1 MRHMQ
6 SHRLE
11 TNNGTSIN
19 RKKPVHFKFDRKEF
33 TGFEGETLASALLAH
48 GVHLVGRSFKYHRP
62 RGIFGIG
69 SEEPNALVRVI
80 KGASAEP
87 NLKATQIEIYD
98 GLIAESQNR
107 FPNLKF
113 DILSINNLFSHFF
126 PAGFY
131 YKTFMWPSSFWM
143 LYEKFIRRAAGLGKI
158 SKKHLEQN
166 RYEHKYFH
174 CELLIIGGGAAG
186 LQAASIAAQTGVRVI
201 IADEQHE
208 LGGWLLTDNNFNID
222 EKPAL
227 NWVRDTVEKLK
238 SAPNVTCLNRT
249 TVFANMD
256 DNFTIMAE
264 RVTEHLS
271 RPFAHLPKQRL
282 WKIRATKIILATGA
296 IERPLV
302 FSGNDLPG
310 IMLSSAIRSY
320 IKRYDVLPGTRAII
334 FTNNDDAYFT
344 ALAIYE
350 AGGFVRCIVD
360 LRENPKSQIIT
371 TIRKLGINVK
381 TGHAVIAAHG
391 SRHISSVDIAAYDS
405 EAQAPLSSISHMD
418 CNLLAMSGGLNPVV
432 HLHSQRKGKLIWDER
447 TLCYRPD
454 NRSDEW
460 ISVGSANGTFQ
471 LKKALNEATKKTTIT
486 ISKLLKEN
494 KKSKIQKNNS
504 VPNSEEKQQNW
515 APTPAW
521 LIQSAQPH
529 ISNKTAFVDFQN
541 DSTALD
547 IKLAVREGFHSI
559 EHVKR
564 YTTTGM
570 ATDQGK
576 TSNVNAIGILA
587 GSLKKS
593 IAQTGITTF
602 RPPYTPTSLGVI
614 AGRNIGNLFDPLR
627 KTRIHSWHQSN
638 GAKFEH
644 VGQWARAWYYPQ
656 EGESFHQA
664 VTREVYATRN
674 YAGVL
679 DASTLGKIE
688 VKGPDSAEF
697 LDRVYTNE
705 FSNLAIGKAK
715 YGLMLKEDGMVF
727 DDGVTTRLAEDHFF
741 MTTTT
746 GGAAGVLGWLE
757 ELLQTE
763 WRDLKVYLTSVTEQW
778 SVASLSGPNSRA
790 ILEACLGKD
799 NNIMHDF
806 PFMTMKN
813 SFING
818 IPARIFRISFT
829 GEMAFEINVPA
840 RYGLALWSHLMQ
852 IGEEFK
858 LTAYGTEAMHVLRA
872 EKGFIIVGQETD
884 GSVTP
889 YDLGM
894 NWIVSKKKSDFIG
907 KRALERG
914 SMDEPQ
920 RKQLVGLLTTD
931 PQKVIPE
938 GAHAVL
944 NPNQEAPM
952 EMLGHVSS
960 SYYSP
965 NLKHSIALALLKGGS
980 NRKGQTVYI
989 PMLDGQEPIEAKI
1002 VEPIFFD
1009 KKGDR
1014 LRG

>member
-1 MRHMQ
+1 MNNMQ
-6 SHRLE
+6 SHRLK
-11 TNNGTSIN
+11 TSNGTILDEQKVVN
-19 RKKPVHFKFDRKEF
+19 FKFDQKEYL
-33 TGFEGETLASALLAH
+33 GFEGDTLASALLAH
-48 GVHLVGRSFKYHRP
+48 GVHLIGRSFKYHRP

-69 SEEPNALVRVI
+69 SEEPNALIRVI
-80 KGASAEP
+80 KGGTAEP
-87 NLKATQIEIYD
+87 NLRATQIEIYD

-107 FPNLKF
+107 FPSLRF
-113 DILSINNLFSHFF
+113 DILSINKLFSRFF

-158 SKKHLEQN
+158 SKRHLEQD
-166 RYEHKYFH
+166 RYEHKYAH
-174 CELLIIGGGAAG
+174 CELLIVGGGAAG
-186 LQAASIAAQTGVRVI
+186 LQAAFTAAQTGLRVI
-201 IADEQHE
+201 IADEQHK
-208 LGGWLLTDNNFNID
+208 LGGWLLTDNDFNIG

-227 NWVRDTVEKLK
+227 NWLRDTVEKLK
-238 SAPNVTCLNRT
+238 LASNVTCLSRT

-271 RPFAHLPKQRL
+271 GQHAHLPKQRL
-282 WKIRATKIILATGA
+282 WKIRAAKIIFATGA

-320 IKRYDVLPGTRAII
+320 IKRYQVLPGTRAII
-334 FTNNDDAYFT
+334 FTNNDDAYHT
-344 ALAIYE
+344 ALAIHE
-350 AGGFVRCIVD
+350 AGGFVRCVVD
-360 LRENPKSQIIT
+360 LRENPKSHLIT
-371 TIRKLGINVK
+371 TIRKLGINVR
-381 TGHAVIAAHG
+381 TGHAVIAAYG
-391 SRHISSVDIAAYDS
+391 LRHIASVDIASYDS
-405 EAQAPLSSISHMD
+405 ETQAPISNILHMD
-418 CNLLAMSGGLNPVV
+418 CNLLAISGGLNPVV
-432 HLHSQRKGKLIWDER
+432 HLHSQRKGRLMWDDR
-447 TLCYRPD
+447 TLCYRPE

-460 ISVGSANGTFQ
+460 SSIGSANGTFQ
-471 LKKALNEATKKTTIT
+471 LKKALNESTKTTAIL
-486 ISKLLKEN
+486 ISKLVKEN
-494 KKSKIQKNNS
+494 KKDKIQEKI
-504 VPNSEEKQQNW
+504 VGPISEEKQQNW

-521 LIQSAQPH
+521 LIQSGQPH
-529 ISNKTAFVDFQN
+529 ISDKTAFVDYQN
-541 DSTALD
+541 DSTAAD
-547 IKLAVREGFHSI
+547 IKLAVREGYDSI

-576 TSNVNAIGILA
+576 TSNINAIGIVADCLN
-587 GSLKKS
+587 KS
-593 IAQTGITTF
+593 IAQTGTTTF

-614 AGRNIGNLFDPLR
+614 AGRNIGNLFDPIR
-627 KTRIHSWHQSN
+627 KTRIHSWHKSR

-644 VGQWARAWYYPQ
+644 VGQWMRAWYYPQ
-656 EGESFHQA
+656 EGENFKQA
-664 VTREVYATRN
+664 IEREVYSTRN
-674 YAGVL
+674 YAGLL

-688 VKGPDSAEF
+688 IKGPDASEF
-697 LDRVYTNE
+697 LDRVYTND
-705 FSNLAIGKAK
+705 FSNLKIGRAK

-727 DDGVTTRLAEDHFF
+727 DDGVTTRIAEDHFY

-746 GGAAGVLGWLE
+746 GGAADVFSWLE

-763 WRDLKVYLTSVTEQW
+763 WQDLRVFITSVTEQW
-778 SVASLSGPNSRA
+778 SVASLSGPNSKS
-790 ILEACLGKD
+790 ILEACVSEKT
-799 NNIMHDF
+799 NITSDF

-813 SFING
+813 SFIAG

-840 RYGLALWSHLMQ
+840 RYGLALWSYLMQ
-852 IGEEFK
+852 VGKKFN

-872 EKGFIIVGQETD
+872 EKGYIIIGQETD
-884 GSVTP
+884 GTVTP
-889 YDLGM
+889 HDLGM
-894 NWIVSKKKSDFIG
+894 SWIVSKKKSDFIG
-907 KRALERG
+907 KRALERK
-914 SMDEPQ
+914 SMNEPQ

-944 NPNQEAPM
+944 DPNQEMPM
-952 EMLGHVSS
+952 DMLGHVSS

-965 NLKHSIALALLKGGS
+965 NLNRSIAMALIKGGF

-1009 KKGDR
+1009 QKGVR

>member
-1 MRHMQ
+1 MSHMQ
-6 SHRLE
+6 SHRLKRH
-11 TNNGTSIN
+11 NNTIIN
-19 RKKPVHFKFDRKEF
+19 RQKIVHFKFDRKKYI
-33 TGFEGETLASALLAH
+33 GFEGDTLASALLAH
-48 GVHLVGRSFKYHRP
+48 GVHLIGRSFKYHRP

-69 SEEPNALVRVI
+69 SEEPNALIRVI
-80 KGASAEP
+80 KGGTAEP
-87 NLKATQIEIYD
+87 NLRATQIEIYD

-113 DILSINNLFSHFF
+113 DFLSINNFFSRFF

-143 LYEKFIRRAAGLGKI
+143 LYEKLIRRAAGLGKI
-158 SKKHLEQN
+158 SKRHLERN
-166 RYEHKYFH
+166 RYEHKYAH
-174 CELLIIGGGAAG
+174 CEILVVGGGAAG
-186 LQAASIAAQTGVRVI
+186 LQAASTAAQTGVRVI

-222 EKPAL
+222 EKPAS
-227 NWVRDTVEKLK
+227 NWLRDTVEKLK
-238 SAPNVTCLNRT
+238 SASNVTCLNRT
-249 TVFANMD
+249 TVFASMD
-256 DNFTIMAE
+256 DNFSIMAE

-271 RPFAHLPKQRL
+271 RQYTHLPKQRL
-282 WKIRATKIILATGA
+282 WKIRAAKIIFATGA

-310 IMLSSAIRSY
+310 NMLSSAIRGY

-350 AGGFVRCIVD
+350 AGGFVRCVVD

-391 SRHISSVDIAAYDS
+391 SRHVASVDIAAYDS
-405 EAQAPLSSISHMD
+405 ETQAPISSISHMD
-418 CNLLAMSGGLNPVV
+418 CNLIAMSGGLNPVA
-432 HLHSQRKGKLIWDER
+432 HLHSQRKGKLIWDKR
-447 TLCYRPD
+447 TLCYRPY

-460 ISVGSANGTFQ
+460 VSVGSANGTFQ
-471 LKKALNEATKKTTIT
+471 LKKALNEATKTTT
-486 ISKLLKEN
+486 SLISKLVKESEKN
-494 KKSKIQKNNS
+494 KIQRKTIDL
-504 VPNSEEKQQNW
+504 NSEEKQQNW
-515 APTPAW
+515 APTPTW
-521 LIQSAQPH
+521 LIQSNQPK
-529 ISNKTAFVDFQN
+529 ITDKTAFVDFQN
-541 DSTALD
+541 DSTAAD
-547 IKLAVREGFHSI
+547 IKLAAKEGYHSI

-576 TSNVNAIGILA
+576 TSNINAIGILA
-587 GSLKKS
+587 NSLNKS
-593 IAQTGITTF
+593 IEDTGITTF

-614 AGRNIGNLFDPLR
+614 AGRNIGSLFDPLR
-627 KTRIHSWHQSN
+627 KTRMHSWHQSN
-638 GAKFEH
+638 GAKFEN
-644 VGQWARAWYYPQ
+644 VGQWIRAWYYPR
-656 EGESFHQA
+656 EGENFHQ
-664 VTREVYATRN
+664 TINREVFATRKN
-674 YAGVL
+674 AGLL

-727 DDGVTTRLAEDHFF
+727 DDGVTTRLAEDHFY

-763 WRDLKVYLTSVTEQW
+763 WQDLKVYLTSVTEQW

-790 ILEACLGKD
+790 ILEACIVD
-799 NNIMHDF
+799 NDNILDDF
-806 PFMTMKN
+806 PFMTVKN
-813 SFING
+813 SFIAG

-840 RYGLALWSHLMQ
+840 RYGLALWSHLMHV
-852 IGEEFK
+852 GKEFN

-872 EKGFIIVGQETD
+872 EKGFIIAGQETD
-884 GSVTP
+884 GTVTP

-894 NWIVSKKKSDFIG
+894 HWIVSKKKSDFIG
-907 KRALERG
+907 KRALERE
-914 SMDEPQ
+914 SMNEPH

-931 PQKVIPE
+931 PQTVIPE

-944 NPNQEAPM
+944 NPNQEMPM

-965 NLKHSIALALLKGGS
+965 NLEHSIALALLKGGS
-980 NRKGQTVYI
+980 YRKGQIVYI
-989 PMLDGQEPIEAKI
+989 PMLNGQETIEAKI
-1002 VEPIFFD
+1002 VDPIFFD